1 MCPDSIFLML
11 TKNGLYRASLYARTL
26 VFSTYLRLPYRL
38 KKTRLKVTKI
48 FASD

>member
-1 MCPDSIFLML
+1 M
-11 TKNGLYRASLYARTL
+11 ASRNPLGDVTSFAFDIRREVRDKKAL
-26 VFSTYLRLPYRL
+26 LPYRL